1 MIAHINKWNLL
12 KIKSFYIANKMK
24 IQHMGWEKIFAN
36 DVTNKGLISKA
47 YKQFIQFNNNNKTT
61 QSKNGQKKDIDRHFS
76 KEKIQIALRHLKRCS
91 TSQIN
96 REMQIKTTMR
106 YQLTL
111 VRMAIIKKSTR
122 ASLAVQW

>member
-1 MIAHINKWNLL
+1 MGLNQTYKLL
-12 KIKSFYIANKMK
+12 HSKGNHKQMQRQSTE
-24 IQHMGWEKIFAN
+24 WEKTFTN

-47 YKQFIQFNNNNKTT
+47 YKQLIQFNNNNKTT

-76 KEKIQIALRHLKRCS
+76 KEKVQIALRHLKRCS
-91 TSQIN
+91 TLQIT
-96 REMQIKTTMR
+96 REMQIETTMR

-122 ASLAVQW
+122 GSLVVQL

>member
-1 MIAHINKWNLL
+1 M
-12 KIKSFYIANKMK
+12 
-24 IQHMGWEKIFAN
+24 
-36 DVTNKGLISKA
+36 TNKSLISNA
-47 YKQFIQFNNNNKTT
+47 YKQFIQFNNNNNKTT
-61 QSKNGQKKDIDRHFS
+61 QSKNGKKDIDRHLS

-96 REMQIKTTMR
+96 REMQMKTTVR

-122 ASLAVQW
+122 ASLVVQ